1 MKKSQPLH
9 WQAYEYEPKE
19 QSGDWFWAV
28 GIVTVAIAVTAIIFN
43 NVLFAIVIILAGF
56 SLSLYAARPPKII
69 DIVIDEIGIRVN
81 NSFYPYRGLESF
93 WIEKQSDYP
102 KILVKSQKL
111 IMPYIIVPI
120 DEEEYD
126 PEIIRKALQRHLPEI
141 FHSESIFEKILE
153 RLGF

>member
-93 WIEKQSDYP
+93 WIEKQSSYP

-111 IMPYIIVPI
+111 IMPYIVVPI
-120 DEEEYD
+120 DEEEHD
-126 PEIIRKALQRHLPEI
+126 PEIIRKTLQRHLPEI